1 MSFGGCEL
9 NGIEL
14 TTLNRLRIWFDQQ
27 WVLSLI
33 Y

>member
-9 NGIEL
+9 NDIEL
-14 TTLNRLRIWFDQQ
+14 TALNRLRIWFDQQ